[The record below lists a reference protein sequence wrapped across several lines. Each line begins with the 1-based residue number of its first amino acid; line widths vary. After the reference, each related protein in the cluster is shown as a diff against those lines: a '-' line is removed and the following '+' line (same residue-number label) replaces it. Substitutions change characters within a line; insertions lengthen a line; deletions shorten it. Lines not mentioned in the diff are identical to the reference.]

1 MRKNKVSA
9 SILQNMKQKVE
20 TRKDMKEVHPEYKSI
35 INYTE
40 YELENNEV
48 EKIIKCEEKV
58 ISSAQS
64 LKKDLLELAEGLA
77 EAQKIFA
84 NNKNGSFQKW
94 FETLGLKKTF
104 VYTLLN
110 RQELYLEFNDEKVFQ
125 VPERVLPEIK
135 KIKENVSPEEVIR
148 IINSDKPLDEV
159 KNISFGCRTIKI
171 KNDKNLKVE
180 EAEII
185 EEENDKEIKELEK
198 KVLEHYKIIK
208 SLEKQINILK
218 AKKVRS

>member
-20 TRKDMKEVHPEYKSI
+20 TRKDMKEVLPEYKSI

-40 YELENNEV
+40 YELQNTEV

-58 ISSAQS
+58 VSSAHS

-135 KIKENVSPEEVIR
+135 KIKENVSSEEVIR
-148 IINSDKPLDEV
+148 IINSDRPMEEV
-159 KNISFGCRTIKI
+159 KNIVRQP
-171 KNDKNLKVE
+171 NDKNIE
-180 EAEII
+180 I
-185 EEENDKEIKELEK
+185 EEIEIVETVDFDYKSYSTILNDIDKKVKNLNEKNKKELQ
-198 KVLEHYKIIK
+198 K
-208 SLEKQINILK
+208 SLLK
-218 AKKVRS
+218 IQQLLK